1 MQQGMLSSLLL
12 SASLLVA
19 HPVSATPMEPERA
32 QALLADEHIELK
44 VAELL
49 QYAIEDNIDTL
60 KFALDRLSLPQQEVA
75 RYLLLKKFE
84 DQELALTSK
93 MALFVEQQK
102 RRVPTY
108 QVLEVG
114 DGYEFST
121 PAFNYPAIAS
131 RLLKQW
137 KQGQSA
143 LEFVLAAERQ
153 ELNLKQ
159 WLSGSDYQV
168 QMRES
173 LFIRELDTLSQ
184 QAVLAL
190 AAQLTEQT
198 VTSWLPSSAV
208 MVRLAQVSEDPGVYK
223 LIWLTKADFNSQQE
237 LARLA
242 DVGDEFALQQIM
254 RASTNPAL
262 KASAIEALT
271 RIKPMSPEV
280 KEFLIAKMAIR
291 EEASMVASALANQGY
306 RSWLEEL
313 AKTNQTVRSHAILSV
328 LTQ

>member
-262 KASAIEALT
+262 KTSAIEALT